1 MPVASLIVAIPHD
14 IVGILTTPYNVM
26 ILAGLGVAMIVVT
39 ARDAAFLDVLLHGR
53 RSRHLI
59 HPVVL
64 AVLWYLIL
72 FTITPVFANTDALGN
87 NGRLALL
94 SATASTAALFS
105 SSFMVYHG
113 RAPDLLYISRT
124 KKDA

>member
-1 MPVASLIVAIPHD
+1 
-14 IVGILTTPYNVM
+14 
-26 ILAGLGVAMIVVT
+26 
-39 ARDAAFLDVLLHGR
+39 
-53 RSRHLI
+53 LI